1 MKSTPPTITEPTEF
15 PTTGIF
21 TVAHK
26 DKVISR
32 GVRVL
37 RKFGKGYEIEALA
50 SMVINSRGKILMPGE
65 KAIVNDFMV
74 KFDKPKA
81 PTKTAN
87 RPKKYWRTYCRLMS
101 GATSIRYYTGPT
113 EDYARKQALNIA
125 DVDRVIRFE
134 EISQLEFERARFNR

>member
-1 MKSTPPTITEPTEF
+1 MKSTPTITEPTEF

-74 KFDKPKA
+74 KFEKPKA

-101 GATSIRYYTGPT
+101 GATTIRYYQGPS
-113 EDYARKQALNIA
+113 EEYAHKQALNIA